1 MSEGEPRRVL
11 VVGNYS
17 GRNAGDAAL
26 LEGLLRDVVR
36 AYPEADLRFRVP
48 TISPGFVRATYPEN
62 VEPVGLLPWHL
73 SLKILGVPIVRE
85 VLRADLV
92 LVTDAIL
99 FDRKLYN
106 PLHNYLHTLSWVLPL
121 GARRGVP
128 VVLYAVSLGEIR
140 TEAGERCLRRV
151 LGAARSVLVRD
162 RESAA
167 MARSLA
173 PEGVAPALVADCAFS
188 SEPAAEARVE
198 EICRRRGL
206 FRSGRPVLAV
216 NVNAYLDRYVGEPG
230 ERIGDAA
237 FQAIV
242 AGALDR
248 AVERLGV
255 DVLFVQTQ
263 VMDLPM
269 AEGILRRVA
278 ERERFALVSNRDLG
292 HDELAGLL
300 GRAGALVGMRTHS
313 LILAARVRTPLGGIV
328 TYPKTAGFLASVGLG
343 EERLEFD
350 GFDQEA
356 LWRFLRSVWERRDA
370 IRGRLEETVPE
381 QERLARRAAEGLRP
395 WLGPADAPVESARP

>member
-230 ERIGDAA
+230 ERIGDAT

-242 AGALDR
+242 
-248 AVERLGV
+248 
-255 DVLFVQTQ
+255 
-263 VMDLPM
+263 
-269 AEGILRRVA
+269 
-278 ERERFALVSNRDLG
+278 
-292 HDELAGLL
+292 
-300 GRAGALVGMRTHS
+300 AGALVGMRTHS

-343 EERLEFD
+343 EERFEFD